1 MLGDPE
7 SFEEMFLFIKH
18 PPWASLT
25 LRFLRL
31 SHRLSLADLLESL
44 LFQLV
49 HSVVVLPQ
57 SLELPLAA
65 VPGVLSCG
73 KDWACGLFGSAELFL
88 S

>member
-1 MLGDPE
+1 MKKCFCSLNIRLG
-7 SFEEMFLFIKH
+7 
-18 PPWASLT
+18 ASLT
-25 LRFLRL
+25 LRFLRP

-49 HSVVVLPQ
+49 HSVVVVVLPQ
-57 SLELPLAA
+57 SLELPLAGA
-65 VPGVLSCG
+65 PGFFPVG